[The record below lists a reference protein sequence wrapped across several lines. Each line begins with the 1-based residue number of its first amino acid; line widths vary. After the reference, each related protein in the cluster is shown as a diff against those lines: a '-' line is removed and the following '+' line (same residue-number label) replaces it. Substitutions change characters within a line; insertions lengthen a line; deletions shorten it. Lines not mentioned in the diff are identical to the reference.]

1 MIPIRTS
8 SPFEL
13 VAFDLMGPISPGTDA
28 DNRYILVIV
37 DHFTKWAEDFAL
49 KDQTDDGR
57 DATDDDRELS
67 AKVGRVSK
75 ATLLR
80 V

>member
-1 MIPIRTS
+1 MRRHQQKI
-8 SPFEL
+8 
-13 VAFDLMGPISPGTDA
+13 
-28 DNRYILVIV
+28 
-37 DHFTKWAEDFAL
+37 
-49 KDQTDDGR
+49 QQDDGR

-67 AKVGRVSK
+67 ANVGRVSK